1 VVDVIVSSDELSVVG
16 GPATVNVEVDFG
28 PAGQRGSQI
37 FAGVGQPNNPSTVIG
52 QDPRVLDLYINLA
65 PATVDE
71 EYLNVYQ
78 YQNIDGS
85 NTWVKLFDLI
95 PQTLSVK
102 KLVDFGSG
110 SESATVYIP
119 VADITPIVDG
129 LTSSNFN
136 VQYSIENSNPVS
148 AGMTIGELVEQS
160 GVVNLPITM
169 NAVEF
174 SSSTWSDLSGN
185 KTVNLFITVV

>member
-1 VVDVIVSSDELSVVG
+1 MVDVIVSSDELSVVG

>member
-1 VVDVIVSSDELSVVG
+1 MVDVIVSPDSLSLVG
-16 GPATVNVEVDFG
+16 GPSTVNVEVDFG
-28 PAGQRGSQI
+28 PAGTRGSQI
-37 FAGVGQPNNPSTVIG
+37 FVGRGQPNNPSTVIG
-52 QDPRVLDLYINLA
+52 QTPNVLDLYINLA
-65 PATVDE
+65 PTTVDE

-78 YQNIDGS
+78 YQSVDGS
-85 NTWVKLFDLI
+85 NTWVRLFDLQ
-95 PQTLSVK
+95 PENASFK
-102 KLVDFGSG
+102 KTGAFTSG
-110 SESATVYIP
+110 STVLYIP

-160 GVVNLPITM
+160 GVVNLPITI

-174 SSSTWSDLSGN
+174 SSSTWSALSGN